1 MTRTVGV
8 AIGSLVWLW
17 ILDSNLSTPKESLSI
32 ANSAFTQGFQ
42 MVFLIAAG
50 VIPVFLAFQYLVN
63 QMFDPK
69 TIVQKT
75 KTNKTKESP

>member
-17 ILDSNLSTPKESLSI
+17 ILDRNLSTPKDSLSI
-32 ANSAFTQGFQ
+32 ADSEFIQGFQ

-50 VIPVFLAFQYLVN
+50 VIPVFLDLQYLVN
-63 QMFDPK
+63 QIFDPK
-69 TIVQKT
+69 NAIQKT
-75 KTNKTKESP
+75 KI

>member
-1 MTRTVGV
+1 
-8 AIGSLVWLW
+8 
-17 ILDSNLSTPKESLSI
+17 
-32 ANSAFTQGFQ
+32 

-63 QMFDPK
+63 QMLDPK

-75 KTNKTKESP
+75 KI

>member
-17 ILDSNLSTPKESLSI
+17 ILDQNLSISQESLSI
-32 ANSAFTQGFQ
+32 TNSEFIQGFQ

-50 VIPVFLAFQYLVN
+50 VIPVFLAFQCLVN
-63 QMFDPK
+63 KVFDPK
-69 TIVQKT
+69 PLIQKT
-75 KTNKTKESP
+75 KI